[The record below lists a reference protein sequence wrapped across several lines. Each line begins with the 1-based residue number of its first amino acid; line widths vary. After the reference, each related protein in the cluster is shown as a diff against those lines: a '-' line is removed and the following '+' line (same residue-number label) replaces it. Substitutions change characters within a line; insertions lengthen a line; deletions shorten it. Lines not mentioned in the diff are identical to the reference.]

1 MPINI
6 QYILNSNIYLKK
18 FLRENSFY
26 YKDLLRN
33 PEFIHELN
41 NLMQK
46 TYKLT
51 LPDRLERIKDNIN
64 LINTFMGIIE

>member
-33 PEFIHELN
+33 PE
-41 NLMQK
+41 
-46 TYKLT
+46 
-51 LPDRLERIKDNIN
+51 
-64 LINTFMGIIE
+64 LIN